1 MKKIISVFILLVA
14 IFPVTTF
21 LLSSCTDEETAI
33 YEAVITHHYDGDS
46 YWHVGKVLSIS
57 GSDEY
62 ANALSPGELFEFCVK
77 NYNGERL
84 NEGDRITFT
93 NVTRIIY
100 DGIIT
105 QNFGHRYKV
114 EIINVS
120 RNQAPKQ
127 S

>member
-1 MKKIISVFILLVA
+1 MKKILSVFILLVA

-33 YEAVITHHYDGDS
+33 YEAVITHHYGDS

-105 QNFGHRYKV
+105 PNMSHRYKV

>member
-1 MKKIISVFILLVA
+1 MKKILSVFILLVA
-14 IFPVTTF
+14 IFSVTTF

-33 YEAVITHHYDGDS
+33 YEAVITHHYGDS
-46 YWHVGKVLSIS
+46 NWHVGKVLSIS

-105 QNFGHRYKV
+105 MNFGHRYKV